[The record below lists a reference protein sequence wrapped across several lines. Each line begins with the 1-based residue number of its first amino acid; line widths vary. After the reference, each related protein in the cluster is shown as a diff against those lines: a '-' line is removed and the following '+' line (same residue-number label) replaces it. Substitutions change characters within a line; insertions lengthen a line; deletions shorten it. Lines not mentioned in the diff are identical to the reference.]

1 MASAEQNLAVEAAN
15 KNVQLE
21 QSIIGNSEL
30 GEDMQQFLTFILAGE
45 EYGVDIL
52 RVQEIKGWDAVT
64 QVPNTPEYVRGVIN
78 LRGTIVPIIDLRI
91 RFSMDQL
98 EYGPTTVVIVLKVVA
113 GDDSSRIMG
122 IVVDGVSDVYNV
134 KSDEINAA
142 PDFGEGVD
150 SSFVKGLATVEEKMV
165 IILDIDHMLNSNELA
180 KVNKISDEE

>member
-1 MASAEQNLAVEAAN
+1 MALTEQNVTAGDIN
-15 KNVQLE
+15 SQMD
-21 QSIIGNSEL
+21 QSIVGAEL
-30 GEDMQQFLTFILAGE
+30 DENTQQFLTFILAGE

-91 RFSMDQL
+91 RFSMEQL
-98 EYGPTTVVIVLKVVA
+98 EYGPTTVVIVLKVISG
-113 GDDSSRIMG
+113 GDDNSRIMG

-134 KSDEINAA
+134 NNEEINAA
-142 PDFGEGVD
+142 PDFGDGVD
-150 SSFVKGLATVEEKMV
+150 SSFVKGLATVDEKMV

-180 KVNKISDEE
+180 SVSKVVDEE

>member
-1 MASAEQNLAVEAAN
+1 MATTEQKLETAGLAD
-15 KNVQLE
+15 KNSPVE
-21 QSIIGNSEL
+21 QSIIGGAEMDGNTK
-30 GEDMQQFLTFILAGE
+30 QFLTFILAGE

-91 RFSMDQL
+91 RFNMDQL
-98 EYGPTTVVIVLKVVA
+98 EYGPTTVVIVLKVVS
-113 GDDSSRIMG
+113 GESSRIMG

-134 KSDEINAA
+134 KKDEIKAA

-150 SSFVKGLATVEEKMV
+150 SSFVSGLATVEEKMV

-180 KVNKISDEE
+180 SVNKISEEE

>member
-1 MASAEQNLAVEAAN
+1 MSATEKGLAEGN
-15 KNVQLE
+15 KNFSVE
-21 QSIIGNSEL
+21 QANIVGADLDENTE
-30 GEDMQQFLTFILAGE
+30 QFLTFILSDE

-52 RVQEIKGWDAVT
+52 RVQEIKGWNAVT

-91 RFSMDQL
+91 RFSMEQR
-98 EYGPTTVVIVLKVVA
+98 EYGPTTVVIVLKVISA
-113 GDDSSRIMG
+113 DDNSRIMG

-134 KSDEINAA
+134 KKEEINAA

-165 IILDIDHMLNSNELA
+165 IILDIDYMLNSNELA
-180 KVNKISDEE
+180 SVNKATSEE